1 MDQFTHAQTPAF
13 THAKTPAAAS
23 AAARAE
29 SVNAAI
35 RSRVFGPN
43 HERLSSLTKLHIL
56 ASDSSFNSDIFWMDD
71 GKSFAIDRVGYQRNI
86 MNVFFDQSKFKSL
99 QNLLSRYRFKAVQTI
114 NDFTGGTTHEFI
126 IYSHPL
132 FTRGH
137 LDIVSSPIFAPPPSV
152 CHSLT

>member
-13 THAKTPAAAS
+13 THAKTTAATS

-99 QNLLSRYRFKAVQTI
+99 QNLLSRYRFKAVETI
-114 NDFTGGTTHEFI
+114 NYFTGGTTHEFI
-126 IYSHPL
+126 IYFHPL
-132 FTRGH
+132 FTRVH
-137 LDIVSSPIFAPPPSV
+137 LDIVSSLIFAPPPSFLR
-152 CHSLT
+152 SLT

>member
-1 MDQFTHAQTPAF
+1 MDQFTHAQTPA
-13 THAKTPAAAS
+13 AAS
-23 AAARAE
+23 AATRAE
-29 SVNAAI
+29 SANAAI
-35 RSRVFGPN
+35 RSLVFGPN
-43 HERLSSLTKLHIL
+43 HKRLSPLTKLHIL
-56 ASDSSFNSDIFWMDD
+56 ASDSSFNSDIFWTDD

-86 MNVFFDQSKFKSL
+86 MNVFFDKFKSL

-137 LDIVSSPIFAPPPSV
+137 LDIVSSLIFAPSPSFL
-152 CHSLT
+152 HSLT